1 MTADQVVALAQ
12 QTLSAALW
20 IGGPILVL
28 ATVVSLLVSIGQAMT
43 STQEVT
49 VSTVPRLA
57 AVAVGLLVLLP
68 WMMRQMVGFTVKL
81 FSDFSPFVR

>member
-1 MTADQVVALAQ
+1 MTADQVVTLAQ

-68 WMMRQMVGFTVKL
+68 WMLQQMVGFTVKL